1 MSGQTRLPDAVA
13 TIPDALAFW
22 AAATPDA
29 PAVVPHGRPPIS
41 YDALWRSAGGLA
53 ETLHALGV
61 RRADRVVLLL
71 PEGPR
76 LAAAL
81 LGTACAAIALPLS
94 AALPSAELAAV
105 LAGVNAAAAVA
116 DPTLPA
122 PARAR
127 LAELGIPLLE
137 LRGGDAPTLAPV
149 DGARRRG
156 PCPRPMP
163 GDIAAVSQS
172 SGTTGKPKR
181 VPYFHGGLL
190 ISGREHRDAY
200 GLDCRDIGVVV
211 SPLTASLGAS
221 MLLHSLV
228 AGAALL
234 FPAALEPSRVWAAML
249 AERPTWTQAS
259 AGFLE
264 LLARELRN
272 RPATESVSLR
282 FVRATSA
289 AISPEMCHELARRL
303 GGPVLPSYSSS
314 EAGRISMVFP
324 PPAKSKPGSAGQ
336 PVQPLAIV
344 DDAGNRVG
352 TGVEGEI
359 WLDNPRV
366 FAGYLD
372 DPEATAAAL
381 APGGWFRTGD
391 TGFLDEDGFLFL
403 TGRRNELINRGGDKI
418 APAEVDAALLAHPAV
433 REAAAFPAPDERYG
447 QDIVV
452 AVALEPGQT
461 ASARALRTWML
472 ERLAPHKVPR
482 RIWFVDE
489 LPRTAT
495 GKVQRTTL
503 SERFRADA
511 AGGRRD

>member
-1 MSGQTRLPDAVA
+1 MNRNPRLPDEIE
-13 TIPDALAFW
+13 TIPEALAFW
-22 AAATPDA
+22 AETTPGA
-29 PAVVPHGRPPIS
+29 PALMLHGRPAIS
-41 YDALWRSAGGLA
+41 YAALWRSAGELA
-53 ETLHALGV
+53 ESLYALGV
-61 RRADRVVLLL
+61 RRADRVVLLMH
-71 PEGPR
+71 EGPG

-81 LGTACAAIALPLS
+81 LGTTCAAIALPLS
-94 AALPSAELAAV
+94 AALPSAELAAA
-105 LAGVNAAAAVA
+105 LAGLNAAAAIV
-116 DPTLPA
+116 DRTLPA

-137 LRGGDAPTLAPV
+137 FQGGDAPTRPPA

-200 GLDCRDIGVVV
+200 GLDCHDIGVAV
-211 SPLTASLGAS
+211 SPLTVSLGAS

-228 AGAALL
+228 AGAVLI
-234 FPAALEPSRVWAAML
+234 FPDSLEPSRVWAAML
-249 AERPTWTQAS
+249 EERPTWTQAS

-264 LLARELRN
+264 LLARHLRSCS
-272 RPATESVSLR
+272 PAESVSLR

-289 AISPEMCHELARRL
+289 AISPAVCAELEQRL
-303 GGPVLPSYSSS
+303 GGPILPSYSSS
-314 EAGRISMVFP
+314 EAGRISMAPP
-324 PPAKSKPGSAGQ
+324 PPAVNKPGSAGK
-336 PVQPLAIV
+336 PVQALAIV
-344 DDAGNRVG
+344 DDDGKPVG
-352 TGVEGEI
+352 VGVEGQI

-372 DPEATAAAL
+372 DPEATASTL
-381 APGGWFRTGD
+381 ATGGWFRTGD
-391 TGFLDEDGFLFL
+391 TGYLDEDGFLFL

-418 APAEVDAALLAHPAV
+418 APAEVDAALLMHPAV
-433 REAAAFPAPDERYG
+433 REAAAFPTCDERFG
-447 QDIVV
+447 QDIVA
-452 AVALEPGQT
+452 AVVLEPGQA
-461 ASARALRTWML
+461 ASPRALRTWLL

-482 RIWFVDE
+482 RIWFVDG

-495 GKVQRTTL
+495 GKVQRNVL
-503 SERFRADA
+503 ARRWRDERA
-511 AGGRRD
+511 